1 MISKYKQ
8 LDLDDAQAGMVLSA
22 GVLDHQGSVLLPAG
36 AALTDSLLTSMRR
49 RGIDSVQVVDDAIS
63 THELEAERER
73 IAARLARLFR
83 RPGQS
88 AADTVLRAAL
98 GAYRMESLQ

>member
-8 LDLDDAQAGMVLSA
+8 LDIDDAEAGMVLFA

-36 AALTDSLLTSMRR
+36 AALTDALLTSMRR
-49 RGIDSVQVVDDAIS
+49 RGIDTVQVVDDAVS
-63 THELEAERER
+63 AHELEAERER
-73 IAARLARLFR
+73 IAARLAYLFR

-88 AADTVLRAAL
+88 AAHAMLQAGLR
-98 GAYRMESLQ
+98 AYRMEGLQ